1 MECQVSLKVSFKAGQ
16 DFGDDL
22 FCSVRFPHVRN
33 VDPDLSL
40 NMWCAA
46 ALATCR
52 GEMDA
57 TADMRSRDLRQCWN
71 YSSNTVS
78 TQTRALNKNFKNH
91 HILQAKSKSKG
102 FLASLYKRYIFESS
116 LCSLNHS
123 RLQTECRHWNTRTN
137 LSVSKPAPCGMK
149 TQTQRLYRFQSLSG
163 FFRWGDI
170 ILSIDECVNRMMTMS
185 QSKTF
190 TCLHSN

>member
-137 LSVSKPAPCGMK
+137 LSVSKSVLVVWK
-149 TQTQRLYRFQSLSG
+149 RRLKYFTDSIG
-163 FFRWGDI
+163 V
-170 ILSIDECVNRMMTMS
+170 IL
-185 QSKTF
+185 
-190 TCLHSN
+190 LAW

>member
-1 MECQVSLKVSFKAGQ
+1 MECQFSLKVSFKAGQ

-91 HILQAKSKSKG
+91 HILQAKSKRKG
-102 FLASLYKRYIFESS
+102 FLASLKIIFES
-116 LCSLNHS
+116 LLRSLNHS

-137 LSVSKPAPCGMK
+137 LSVSQSVLVVWKR
-149 TQTQRLYRFQSLSG
+149 RLKYFTDSIG
-163 FFRWGDI
+163 V
-170 ILSIDECVNRMMTMS
+170 IL
-185 QSKTF
+185 
-190 TCLHSN
+190 LAW